1 MSKQTDPP
9 SPLLEA
15 YLARR
20 DDMRRYFLA
29 RLGSG
34 ADVEDLVQDL
44 YLKVRDLPADEIR
57 NPAAFLYRLAS
68 NLMLDRLRYRRS
80 AGARDAAWRSLH
92 HVSVGTADVVDA
104 PDAEAGFIARQRLDR
119 VSEALKTLSPQTQRV
134 FQLHKF
140 DGLTHAETAARL
152 RISRSAVEKH
162 ISAAL
167 KHLMIRVGR

>member
-1 MSKQTDPP
+1 MSDELDP
-9 SPLLEA
+9 SSGLLA
-15 YLARR
+15 TYLARR

-34 ADVEDLVQDL
+34 VDVEDLVQDL
-44 YLKVRDLPADEIR
+44 YLKVRDMPANEIR

-68 NLMLDRLRYRRS
+68 NLMLDRLRHRRS
-80 AGARDAAWRSLH
+80 TVARDAAWRSTH
-92 HVSVGTADVVDA
+92 HVSVGAQDIVDA
-104 PDAEAGFIARQRLDR
+104 PDAEAVLIARQRLDR
-119 VSEALKTLSPQTQRV
+119 LSEALKTLSPQTQRV

-140 DGLTHAETAARL
+140 DGLSHAETAARL